1 MTTARYGLHLALV
14 LLLIAGT
21 GGCLA
26 PGVENLSE
34 KWTVE
39 PASVSPIEDS
49 TWADARTN
57 GTIRSMNVYLE
68 AFPSGVYAA
77 EAFRQR
83 DELRNNSTPF
93 DIAVRTGRA
102 DALETFLIEYPGHQN
117 ESDALAEIRALREQ
131 EIRSMDTLARNKEVH
146 LDISGSQS
154 VTRISLTITSRME
167 RSVSF
172 TLPVG
177 TIFRPVNTQHH
188 DVITLMAIQSLNQTL
203 EPGETLRFTLPVVLL
218 GTRGIGATYTQL
230 EIRGDQPPDT
240 NGLLR
245 LLPVFKSASPEL
257 EAAQAAVWIVTEDAN
272 YRQLGVLVD
281 TKNNTRVIGPAET
294 REAIE
299 LLRSAGFTVENRP
312 IWNDRSQFLND

>member
-1 MTTARYGLHLALV
+1 MQVAPDHFHHGSVLHDQVAV
-14 LLLIAGT
+14 L
-21 GGCLA
+21 
-26 PGVENLSE
+26 
-34 KWTVE
+34 
-39 PASVSPIEDS
+39 ED
-49 TWADARTN
+49 
-57 GTIRSMNVYLE
+57 V
-68 AFPSGVYAA
+68 
-77 EAFRQR
+77 
-83 DELRNNSTPF
+83 
-93 DIAVRTGRA
+93 
-102 DALETFLIEYPGHQN
+102 
-117 ESDALAEIRALREQ
+117 
-131 EIRSMDTLARNKEVH
+131 
-146 LDISGSQS
+146 
-154 VTRISLTITSRME
+154 
-167 RSVSF
+167 
-172 TLPVG
+172 VG
-177 TIFRPVNTQHH
+177 
-188 DVITLMAIQSLNQTL
+188 
-203 EPGETLRFTLPVVLL
+203 PGEHGLPVVLL